1 MATTNLF
8 TDVELITTGTGGFS
22 RDSWKA
28 LLPGLLSLCSIQS
41 SLTIFMTH
49 IHLRFEDLLRP
60 FPSVNSQHHLTASA
74 SIEKALFVHGDPL
87 TRRPDPEAQGLDI
100 CRTIFPDKIYYAI
113 NVHAWPPSNLIGQ
126 FAYSGEDNSSTTF
139 VFYPSSGSI
148 SSIFDNHLR
157 LSTASFAW
165 SGVDEQAS
173 EGWARPIKRLV
184 IANPFSSSSKPITVK
199 KKSNHAFV
207 ILLGFASIIKIS
219 GGFTEIYVSNFMY
232 LSCLK
237 NLPVNLPG
245 LFLSPSLFSS
255 EEKTLPP
262 FPLPLERDDSSASL
276 PSVCFSFFIGL
287 LSCGAVSTGPED
299 ATEITS
305 IMGNCLAKPPPV
317 VLVPP
322 LFDYPPLLARNSML
336 ESSYDFLFGKLALKC
351 LFEDY
356 FEVKDADHFSA
367 KFMLKPTDDPHV
379 DLVASVSSVV
389 DAKVEGDASFRWQ
402 RVLRVRSSGFYPKYG
417 IGAFL
422 VSPLISEKNDKLSD
436 EHGIMG
442 LSYASTNLSLGAIVS
457 PFSTKEEWPKNA
469 WLVRKMGR
477 LTVGV
482 QYEPLCDKIK
492 DTEKYRD
499 LRNWSCAASYGLGSR
514 SPLNP
519 SFNVGLELTRN
530 SQFIAS
536 FYQHLVVQRVDD
548 SKTSN
553 SLSDSSLQMAASWQA
568 NKNFLL
574 KGKVGALSSTFTLA
588 FKSWWNP
595 SFTFNIT
602 ATNNHRTGRT
612 ACGFGL
618 RVDNLREA
626 GSVQSVF
633 ICFHISM
640 FCIFLIIKSPGIC
653 SYQRADPNF
662 VMLTPNKE
670 HLAKGTVRKMGERPM
685 FLSKL

>member
-1 MATTNLF
+1 
-8 TDVELITTGTGGFS
+8 
-22 RDSWKA
+22 
-28 LLPGLLSLCSIQS
+28 
-41 SLTIFMTH
+41 
-49 IHLRFEDLLRP
+49 
-60 FPSVNSQHHLTASA
+60 
-74 SIEKALFVHGDPL
+74 
-87 TRRPDPEAQGLDI
+87 
-100 CRTIFPDKIYYAI
+100 
-113 NVHAWPPSNLIGQ
+113 
-126 FAYSGEDNSSTTF
+126 
-139 VFYPSSGSI
+139 
-148 SSIFDNHLR
+148 
-157 LSTASFAW
+157 
-165 SGVDEQAS
+165 
-173 EGWARPIKRLV
+173 
-184 IANPFSSSSKPITVK
+184 
-199 KKSNHAFV
+199 
-207 ILLGFASIIKIS
+207 
-219 GGFTEIYVSNFMY
+219 MY

-245 LFLSPSLFSS
+245 LFLSPSPFSS

-287 LSCGAVSTGPED
+287 LSCGAVSTGPEN

-322 LFDYPPLLARNSML
+322 LFDYPPLSARNRML

-379 DLVASVSSVV
+379 DLVATVSSAV
-389 DAKVEGDASFRWQ
+389 DGKVEGDASFRWQ
-402 RVLRVRSSGFYPKYG
+402 RVLRVRSSGFCPKYG

-422 VSPLISEKNDKLSD
+422 VSPLISKKNDKLSD

-442 LSYASTNLSLGAIVS
+442 LRYASTNLSLGAIVS

-482 QYEPLCDKIK
+482 QYEPLCGKIK

-536 FYQHLVVQRVDD
+536 FYQHLVVQR
-548 SKTSN
+548 
-553 SLSDSSLQMAASWQA
+553 Q
-568 NKNFLL
+568 
-574 KGKVGALSSTFTLA
+574 GKVGALSSTFTLA

-612 ACGFGL
+612 ACRFGL

-640 FCIFLIIKSPGIC
+640 FCIFLIIKSPDIC

-670 HLAKGTVRKMGERPM
+670 HLAEGTVWKMGERPM
-685 FLSKL
+685 FQSDLDAENFSELPKELRPPQNIL